1 MELSVGHFLSYFNI
15 KTGVKGKFEKYRR
28 FQYIMSMIPGTI
40 IFQKNLK
47 MTYKGPIIFPP
58 RQEMSKHFVD

>member
-1 MELSVGHFLSYFNI
+1 
-15 KTGVKGKFEKYRR
+15 
-28 FQYIMSMIPGTI
+28 MSMIAGTT

-58 RQEMSKHFVD
+58 RHEMSKHFID